1 MTQKLREQ
9 ISALCDHEL
18 PEGEHE
24 LLLRRFTVEKSLR
37 LHWERYHL
45 IGSAMRKELPDVD
58 TRGLADRVMAVLAN
72 EPQPQAQPEKF
83 MDRLLRGAAGVAV
96 AASVAVVAIIG
107 IRHGAVHQP
116 GIAPTEIVPGGSVAQ
131 GEVSPVSGA
140 NDAGWSGEQLP
151 VHAALDDALVDQEG
165 PSQPMGKHS
174 LQSRNHL
181 AAATDPYG
189 NPIPPQSPR
198 QE

>member
-45 IGSAMRKELPDVD
+45 IGSAMRKELPAVD

-72 EPQPQAQPEKF
+72 EPQPLPQPEKF
-83 MDRLLRGAAGVAV
+83 MDKLLRGAAGVAV
-96 AASVAVVAIIG
+96 AASVAVVALIG

-116 GIAPTEIVPGGSVAQ
+116 GLAPTTEIVPTSVAQ
-131 GEVSPVSGA
+131 GEVSPVNGA
-140 NDAGWSGEQLP
+140 NEANWNGEQLP
-151 VHAALDDALVDQEG
+151 IHASLDGALVDEEG
-165 PSQPMGKHS
+165 PSQPLGKHG
-174 LQSRNHL
+174 LQTRHL
-181 AAATDPYG
+181 PVAASDL
-189 NPIPPQSPR
+189 PQEPKTPRPPR

>member
-45 IGSAMRKELPDVD
+45 IGSAMRKELPAVD

-72 EPQPQAQPEKF
+72 EPQPEAQPERL
-83 MDRLLRGAAGVAV
+83 MDKLLRSAAGIAV
-96 AASVAVVAIIG
+96 AASVALVAIVG

-116 GIAPTEIVPGGSVAQ
+116 GLAPTEIVPSGSVAQ

-140 NDAGWSGEQLP
+140 NDAGWSGVP
-151 VHAALDDALVDQEG
+151 VHAALDDALVDEEG
-165 PSQPMGKHS
+165 PSQPLGKHS
-174 LQSRNHL
+174 LPTRKHP
-181 AAATDPYG
+181 AAETDLSQDSSQ
-189 NPIPPQSPR
+189 PQPPR

>member
-45 IGSAMRKELPDVD
+45 IGSAMRKELPPVD

-72 EPQPQAQPEKF
+72 EPQPLPQPEKF
-83 MDRLLRGAAGVAV
+83 MDKLLRGTAGVAL
-96 AASVAVVAIIG
+96 AASVAVVALIG

-116 GIAPTEIVPGGSVAQ
+116 EVAHTEIVPASSLVPV
-131 GEVSPVSGA
+131 EVSPVSGA
-140 NDAGWSGEQLP
+140 NDANWSGEQLP
-151 VHAALDDALVDQEG
+151 VHASLDSALVDQEG
-165 PSQPMGKHS
+165 PSQPLGKHS
-174 LQSRNHL
+174 LPSRRHP
-181 AAATDPYG
+181 AAGTDPSQDSY
-189 NPIPPQSPR
+189 PTRPPR

>member
-45 IGSAMRKELPDVD
+45 IGAAMRKELPEVD

-72 EPQPQAQPEKF
+72 EPQPQPQPEKF
-83 MDRLLRGAAGVAV
+83 MDKLLRGAAGVAV

-107 IRHGAVHQP
+107 IRHGAVHRP
-116 GIAPTEIVPGGSVAQ
+116 GVVPTEIVPSGGVAQ
-131 GEVSPVSGA
+131 GEVSPVEGA
-140 NDAGWSGEQLP
+140 NAAGWNGEQLP

-165 PSQPMGKHS
+165 PSQPLGKHG
-174 LQSRNHL
+174 LQNRHRRL
-181 AAATDPYG
+181 AATDPSQEAAQ
-189 NPIPPQSPR
+189 PQPPR

>member
-18 PEGEHE
+18 REGEHE

-45 IGSAMRKELPDVD
+45 IGSAMRKELPAVD

-72 EPQPQAQPEKF
+72 EPLPQPQPEQF
-83 MDRLLRGAAGVAV
+83 VDRLLRGAAGVAV

-107 IRHGAVHQP
+107 IRHGAVHRP
-116 GIAPTEIVPGGSVAQ
+116 GVAPTEIVPSTSLVQ
-131 GEVSPVSGA
+131 GEVSPVDGA
-140 NDAGWSGEQLP
+140 NAAGWNGEQIP

-165 PSQPMGKHS
+165 PSQPLGKHG
-174 LQSRNHL
+174 LQNRHHQV
-181 AAATDPYG
+181 AATDPSQD
-189 NPIPPQSPR
+189 PARPRPPR

>member
-24 LLLRRFTVEKSLR
+24 LLLRRFTLEKSLR

-45 IGSAMRKELPDVD
+45 IGSAMRKELPPVD

-72 EPQPQAQPEKF
+72 EPLPESKPEKF
-83 MDRLLRGAAGVAV
+83 TDKLLRGAAGVAV

-107 IRHGAVHQP
+107 IRHGAVHRP
-116 GIAPTEIVPGGSVAQ
+116 GVVPTEIVPSGSVAQ
-131 GEVSPVSGA
+131 GEVSPVNGA
-140 NDAGWSGEQLP
+140 NDAGWNSEQLP
-151 VHAALDDALVDQEG
+151 VHASLGDTLVDQEG
-165 PSQPMGKHS
+165 PSQPLGKHG
-174 LQSRNHL
+174 LQSRRHA
-181 AAATDPYG
+181 AAATEPSQDPDQ
-189 NPIPPQSPR
+189 PRPPR

>member
-1 MTQKLREQ
+1 MTQRLREQ

-45 IGSAMRKELPDVD
+45 IGSAMRKELPPVD

-72 EPQPQAQPEKF
+72 EPQPQPQPEKF
-83 MDRLLRGAAGVAV
+83 TDKLLRGAAGVAV
-96 AASVAVVAIIG
+96 AASVAVVALIG
-107 IRHGAVHQP
+107 IRHGAVQQP
-116 GIAPTEIVPGGSVAQ
+116 GVAPTEIVPSGSVAQ

-151 VHAALDDALVDQEG
+151 IHASLDGNVVDQEG
-165 PSQPMGKHS
+165 PSQPLGKHA
-174 LQSRNHL
+174 LQNRHQRT
-181 AAATDPYG
+181 AAAAPSTDAQQPR
-189 NPIPPQSPR
+189 PPR

>member
-45 IGSAMRKELPDVD
+45 IGSAMRKELPPVD

-72 EPQPQAQPEKF
+72 EPQPQPQPEKF
-83 MDRLLRGAAGVAV
+83 ADKLLRGAAGVAV
-96 AASVAVVAIIG
+96 AASVAVVALIG

-116 GIAPTEIVPGGSVAQ
+116 GVAHTEIVPSGSVAQ
-131 GEVSPVSGA
+131 GEVSPVNGA
-140 NDAGWSGEQLP
+140 NEANWNGEQIP
-151 VHAALDDALVDQEG
+151 VHASLDGALVDQEG
-165 PSQPMGKHS
+165 PSQPLGK
-174 LQSRNHL
+174 QGVPSRHHRI
-181 AAATDPYG
+181 AAADPAQASDQ
-189 NPIPPQSPR
+189 PQPPR